1 MNIYKFEVVKN
12 KDDNIHK
19 YSRALSNHIKDIW
32 KMQVEKLTNQQKNHE
47 TLQSCACLGP
57 MHFRYSHY

>member
-1 MNIYKFEVVKN
+1 MNIYKSKVVKTRMTTSISS
-12 KDDNIHK
+12 K
-19 YSRALSNHIKDIW
+19 ALSNHIKDIW